1 MEDAET
7 CTAIECGLVEKASVI
22 ESGKYNLLV
31 DLESCISSLLLCC
44 QIVGRKHLVEYFVRT
59 HFFKYLIRVLIDGAF
74 LPT

>member
-1 MEDAET
+1 MEDAKT

-22 ESGKYNLLV
+22 ESGKYNLLI
-31 DLESCISSLLLCC
+31 DLEGCIAPLLLCC

-59 HFFKYLIRVLIDGAF
+59 HFLIYLIKVLIDGAF